1 MRIKIKQEEL
11 GNLSKRGIYRI
22 YLVESGKSYVGS
34 TWKTF
39 KTRWKQHLRLLN
51 NNKHHSN
58 ELQQDYIKYGTDAFC
73 VEILE
78 VVDSE
83 VILLER
89 EAFFIDKYDA
99 INKGYNE
106 NPDPSRSPMLNKSS
120 CVKSSITHK
129 KQWENLKNSMSEE
142 EFELYKEEY
151 AKKRG
156 FVKGQIAWN
165 KGKKMTEEQ
174 TLNMKKPKVH
184 GVSKAMKSVHL
195 KNKQDMKDKA
205 PYIIVYDLN
214 KKWINTFWSTS
225 DLVEYSETEFNTL
238 PLVLR
243 KNGKRT
249 LNNSKICQHA
259 TDGTPYKGL
268 YLKRAPK
275 SMKIS
280 YANAA
285 NSWKAL
291 SEPIMSQTEGTPSG
305 GAETSGEV
313 KSS

>member
-1 MRIKIKQEEL
+1 MKIKIRQEEL
-11 GNLSKRGIYRI
+11 GNLSKRGVYRI
-22 YLVESGKSYVGS
+22 YLVESGKSYIGS

-58 ELQQDYIKYGTDAFC
+58 ELQHDFIEYGTDAFG

-78 VVDSE
+78 IVDSE
-83 VILLER
+83 LVLLER
-89 EAFFIDKYDA
+89 EAYFINKYDA
-99 INKGYNE
+99 INNGYNE
-106 NPDPSRSPMLNKSS
+106 NPNPSRSPMLNTSSCIKSS
-120 CVKSSITHK
+120 NTHK
-129 KQWENLKNSMSEE
+129 QLWKNLKNNMSTE

-156 FVKGQIAWN
+156 FVKGQAAWN

-184 GVSKAMKSVHL
+184 GVSKAMKEVHI
-195 KNKQDMKDKA
+195 KNGQAFKDKA

-214 KKWINTFWSTS
+214 KKWINTFWCTS
-225 DLVEYSETEFNTL
+225 DLVEYSSTEFNTL

-249 LNNSKICQHA
+249 LNESKICQHA
-259 TDGTPYKGL
+259 TDGIPYKGL
-268 YLKRAPK
+268 YLMRAPK

-291 SEPIMSQTEGTPSG
+291 SEPIMSQAESTLSE